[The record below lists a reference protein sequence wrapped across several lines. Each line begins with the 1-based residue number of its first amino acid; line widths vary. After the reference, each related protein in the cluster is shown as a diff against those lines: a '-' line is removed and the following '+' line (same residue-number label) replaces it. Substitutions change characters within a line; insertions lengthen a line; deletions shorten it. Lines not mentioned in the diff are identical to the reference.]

1 MEPFEQTLRQAGYSV
16 TTARRRVFK
25 ALQGEEPL
33 TMRQIINRCRSVDRA
48 SVYRTIGLFEELG
61 IIGRLQSG
69 WKYRIELSD
78 SFNRHH
84 HHATCLICGRALD
97 IPADARLEVRLYE
110 IAELLNFQLERHQLE
125 LQGTCADCQKK
136 RQF

>member
-1 MEPFEQTLRQAGYSV
+1 MDPFGQTLHRAGYSI
-16 TTARRRVFK
+16 TAARRRVFK
-25 ALQGEEPL
+25 ALQSTEPL
-33 TMRQIINRCRSVDRA
+33 TMRQIISRCRSVDRA

-61 IIGRLQSG
+61 IIERLQSG

-97 IPADARLEVRLYE
+97 IPADTRLEIRLYE

-125 LQGTCADCQKK
+125 LQGICADCQKK
-136 RQF
+136 RPF